1 MRSEEERQ
9 EMFRIMRE
17 SVAGSQLIYHIP
29 DIAKYIDCGN
39 GYIIS
44 ILSNPPRP
52 GDKRVYEALVFG
64 TDIHEFQLSKRQLKN
79 LIEKVKKYEVRKYLS

>member
-1 MRSEEERQ
+1 MTVEEERQ

-17 SVAGSQLIYHIP
+17 SVAGTELIYHIP
-29 DIAKYIDCGN
+29 DIAKRIDCGN

-44 ILSNPPRP
+44 MLSCPPRP
-52 GDKRVYEALVFG
+52 GCKRVYEALVFG

-79 LIEKVKKYEVRKYLS
+79 LIEKVKNYEFTKYPS